1 MSIRK
6 FIVAAAAVAAFTTA
20 FAAPAEEDLSGQG
33 IGAIGWTP
41 VQIGLFAPVSYPWG
55 FDWDVKGLELN
66 LFYAEAVRL
75 QGLSISGIATRSRD
89 LFKGVSVTGLC
100 NWHDVD
106 AYGVDLTIGANI
118 SRADVYGLTAGLFSM
133 RKSMSGIDINF
144 VGAYEEEDSCGLKL
158 AGACNFS
165 LKEFTG
171 MEVALGLN
179 MAKDLTGLQMGG
191 INFAHTLT
199 GAQIGFFNI
208 TEICN
213 CGLQL
218 GLINIIMDNKIK
230 VLPITNFYF

>member
-6 FIVAAAAVAAFTTA
+6 FIVAAAAIAAISTA
-20 FAAPAEEDLSGQG
+20 VAAPAEEDLSDQG

-55 FDWDVKGLELN
+55 FDWDVKGLEID

-75 QGLSISGIATRSRD
+75 QGLSISGVATRSRD
-89 LFKGVSVTGLC
+89 LFKGFSVTGLC
-100 NWHDVD
+100 NWHDMD
-106 AYGVDLTIGANI
+106 ACGVDVTLGANLCHEGF
-118 SRADVYGLTAGLFSM
+118 YGLAAGAFSM
-133 RKSMSGIDINF
+133 RQDMAGIDVNF
-144 VGAYEEEDSCGLKL
+144 LGCYEKSSRALKL
-158 AGACNFS
+158 GGACNFTTD
-165 LKEFTG
+165 EFKG

-179 MAKDLTGLQMGG
+179 MTKTMIGLQAGG
-191 INFAHTLT
+191 INFAHELT

-208 TEICN
+208 AEECP